1 MATDI
6 PPHNLKEVATA
17 CIRLLDEPKATVR
30 QLCEHVQGPDYPVG
44 AEIITPRAEILQ
56 MYESGNG
63 SVKMRA
69 VWEKEEGN
77 IVITALPYQCSGNR
91 ILEQIAGQMTAK
103 KLPMLED
110 LRDESD
116 HENPTRLVLIPRSNR
131 VNPEDLMSHLF
142 ATTDLEKSYRVN
154 LNMIGLDGRP
164 RVKNLRDIL
173 KEWLQYRTDTVT
185 RRLQY
190 RLDKVE
196 ADIHILDGLMI
207 AYLNIDEVIRIIR
220 EEDDPKKVLMKRF
233 KLSDLQTEAI
243 LNLRLR
249 KLAKLEEFKIK
260 GELDELKKERK
271 ALQQTLG
278 SKSRL
283 KTLIKKELTA
293 DAGAYGDARRSKLVE
308 REEARAISES
318 ELLPTEPITV
328 VLSEKGWVRAAKGH
342 EIDAESLNYRA
353 GDNFKQAARGR
364 SNQFAVFLDSTGR
377 CYSLAAHSFPSARG
391 NGEPIS
397 SRVNPPDGATFA
409 GVMLGDPDSIF
420 LLASDAGYG
429 FKAKLEDLYAKN
441 KNGKVV
447 LNVPK
452 GAGVLAPAQVFDPEE
467 DYIAAISNI
476 GRMLVMEIKEFPLLG
491 KGKGIKLIQISPA
504 RLKTREEFVTAVA
517 CFSEG
522 DSLLL
527 NSGKRHIT
535 LKPEIIDNFFGERG
549 RRGNMLPKGFRQV
562 SGITVMHE
570 EKKE

>member
-1 MATDI
+1 
-6 PPHNLKEVATA
+6 
-17 CIRLLDEPKATVR
+17 
-30 QLCEHVQGPDYPVG
+30 
-44 AEIITPRAEILQ
+44 
-56 MYESGNG
+56 
-63 SVKMRA
+63 
-69 VWEKEEGN
+69 
-77 IVITALPYQCSGNR
+77 
-91 ILEQIAGQMTAK
+91 
-103 KLPMLED
+103 
-110 LRDESD
+110 
-116 HENPTRLVLIPRSNR
+116 
-131 VNPEDLMSHLF
+131 
-142 ATTDLEKSYRVN
+142 
-154 LNMIGLDGRP
+154 
-164 RVKNLRDIL
+164 
-173 KEWLQYRTDTVT
+173 
-185 RRLQY
+185 
-190 RLDKVE
+190 
-196 ADIHILDGLMI
+196 
-207 AYLNIDEVIRIIR
+207 
-220 EEDDPKKVLMKRF
+220 MKRF